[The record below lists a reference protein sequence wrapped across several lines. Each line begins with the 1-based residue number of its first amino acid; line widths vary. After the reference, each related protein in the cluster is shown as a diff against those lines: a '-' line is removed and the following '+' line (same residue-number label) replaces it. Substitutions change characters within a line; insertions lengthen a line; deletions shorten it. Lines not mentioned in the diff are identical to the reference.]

1 MAESAK
7 FQNFAGAE
15 IWKHFLRSVCG
26 KLAQCKAC
34 NKTLKCDGGPT
45 KGLHVHLKSAHQI
58 DILIKRK
65 STQTEN
71 DTQTKRTKIQTI
83 DKFVNDATLS
93 AILARM
99 TACDGLPFSIFITSQ
114 DLRKSLTALSHTLPK
129 SATSIIEQVMKYGLH
144 VTERIK
150 HDIILKKSNGEKF
163 SITFDEWTSMRN
175 RRYLNLNVH
184 GVGYFWNLG
193 LVRIQGSFSA
203 EKCIEKISSK
213 LKDFELDLQ
222 SDIIAI
228 TTDGCSMMKKVGRL
242 LPTIHQ
248 LCYAHGLQLVI
259 HDIFY
264 QKQTTLS
271 EINSNYPN
279 ETDESDAEDE
289 ILSELEDID
298 GLAIVEQDNPL
309 VVNASV
315 GDVVNKVR
323 RVVKLFK
330 RSPLKNE
337 ILQTY
342 VKEKHPNGLQLILDC
357 RTRWSTLLNML
368 ERIVKLRIPIHKAL
382 LDLDID
388 IKLNDEEFHHINNIV
403 QALDPIK
410 LAVEALCRR
419 EANLITTE
427 ATMKFL
433 FEEIQTYPATE
444 YNIRIIDAINQR
456 SVQERYMEA
465 SVIMAYLHNP
475 MAKLEKKGIVRTF
488 CYSLLSRVA
497 TNEVTDVNT
506 VDDMI
511 PNSNSASQ
519 EANTLPVAMKLQLA
533 IDASLQVSQKQQP
546 SDESLSSSLK
556 HELNIAEQT
565 GERGILLE
573 KVYRM
578 LLTIQ
583 PTSVEAERIFSSC
596 AYFCNKFRS
605 SLSDKTLN
613 TLCLI
618 RNNNK

>member
-15 IWKHFLRSVCG
+15 IWKHFLRSVC

-34 NKTLKCDGGPT
+34 NKTLKCDGGST

-71 DTQTKRTKIQTI
+71 DTQTKRTKNQTI
-83 DKFVNDATLS
+83 DKFVNDATLL
-93 AILARM
+93 AIFARM

-114 DLRKSLTALSHTLPK
+114 DLRKSLTALGHTLPK
-129 SATSIIEQVMKYGLH
+129 SATSIREQVMKYGLH

-163 SITFDEWTSMRN
+163 SITSDEWTSMRN

-248 LCYAHGLQLVI
+248 LCYTHGLQLVI

-271 EINSNYPN
+271 EINSNYSN

-342 VKEKHPNGLQLILDC
+342 VKGKHPNGLQLILDC

-410 LAVEALCRR
+410 LAVEALWRDC
-419 EANLITTE
+419 A
-427 ATMKFL
+427 
-433 FEEIQTYPATE
+433 
-444 YNIRIIDAINQR
+444 D
-456 SVQERYMEA
+456 ERQ
-465 SVIMAYLHNP
+465 I
-475 MAKLEKKGIVRTF
+475 
-488 CYSLLSRVA
+488 SLLLR
-497 TNEVTDVNT
+497 
-506 VDDMI
+506 
-511 PNSNSASQ
+511 
-519 EANTLPVAMKLQLA
+519 
-533 IDASLQVSQKQQP
+533 QQYNFY
-546 SDESLSSSLK
+546 LK
-556 HELNIAEQT
+556 
-565 GERGILLE
+565 RFKPILLQNTILE
-573 KVYRM
+573 LLM
-578 LLTIQ
+578 LL
-583 PTSVEAERIFSSC
+583 
-596 AYFCNKFRS
+596 
-605 SLSDKTLN
+605 
-613 TLCLI
+613 I
-618 RNNNK
+618 RGVFKNAT